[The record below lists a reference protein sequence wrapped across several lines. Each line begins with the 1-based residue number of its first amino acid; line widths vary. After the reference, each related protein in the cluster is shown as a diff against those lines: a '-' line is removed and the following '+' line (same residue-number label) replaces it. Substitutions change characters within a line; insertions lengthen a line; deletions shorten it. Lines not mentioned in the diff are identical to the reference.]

1 MTQRMKRDRRN
12 LALLS
17 LLMFPP
23 LFLASAVSRMRGKTG
38 SGSLMRDAA
47 AEARSAIEIA
57 FTDA

>member
-12 LALLS
+12 LVLLS

-23 LFLASAVSRMRGKTG
+23 LFIASAFSRMRGGKAGT
-38 SGSLMRDAA
+38 SIVRDAA